1 MKSGISK
8 IIVFRFD
15 FTEETYQE
23 GSGSGSGGGSI
34 EDNEEGSGLR
44 PIDYSPDGKDNG
56 GSTSISST
64 TTNASGE
71 DGSSNGGSP
80 TGKSDK
86 DIKTHYDG
94 SESNNVNKVK
104 SNSDNNNNNNKNS
117 GSSAVSTSTQQMSL
131 KRALFTYFL
140 PIYLAWFGGLFAE
153 ML

>member
-1 MKSGISK
+1 M
-8 IIVFRFD
+8 FRFN

-34 EDNEEGSGLR
+34 EDNEEGSGLG
-44 PIDYSPDGKDNG
+44 PIDYPPDGKDIG
-56 GSTSISST
+56 GSTSILST
-64 TTNASGE
+64 TTNTSGE
-71 DGSSNGGSP
+71 DGSNNGGSP

-104 SNSDNNNNNNKNS
+104 SNSDNNNNNKNS
-117 GSSAVSTSTQQMSL
+117 GSSAVSTNTQQMSL